1 MATPNRLIRFF
12 LSILYLIV
20 STLII
25 VNLAQRVIGRMA
37 YVVVCCII
45 FAILDVLR
53 GMDHFIIRTSK
64 RYGLWDYSSSFAF
77 FFLSFH
83 HSVISSSFKRWRK
96 ICLQY
101 NMSSCFKI
109 LFLLSSNARGKKTFA
124 QGLAIIF
131 PRSQSEDW
139 IAFFFHHI
147 NLTCVML

>member
-77 FFLSFH
+77 FSSHFITPSSLLLSKDGGKFACNT
-83 HSVISSSFKRWRK
+83 
-96 ICLQY
+96 ICLHASRSY
-101 NMSSCFKI
+101 F
-109 LFLLSSNARGKKTFA
+109 FLAPMQGGKKNVRTGTGDYF
-124 QGLAIIF
+124 
-131 PRSQSEDW
+131 SQKP
-139 IAFFFHHI
+139 IRRLNRFFFSSH
-147 NLTCVML
+147 

>member
-77 FFLSFH
+77 FCPL
-83 HSVISSSFKRWRK
+83 ISSLRH
-96 ICLQY
+96 L
-101 NMSSCFKI
+101 
-109 LFLLSSNARGKKTFA
+109 
-124 QGLAIIF
+124 
-131 PRSQSEDW
+131 
-139 IAFFFHHI
+139 FFFQKMEE
-147 NLTCVML
+147 NLPAIQYVFMLQDPISS

>member
-77 FFLSFH
+77 FSSHFITPSSLLLSKDGGKFACNT
-83 HSVISSSFKRWRK
+83 
-96 ICLQY
+96 ICLHASRSY
-101 NMSSCFKI
+101 F
-109 LFLLSSNARGKKTFA
+109 FLAPMQGGKKRSHRDWRLF
-124 QGLAIIF
+124 F
-131 PRSQSEDW
+131 PEANQKIESL
-139 IAFFFHHI
+139 FFFI
-147 NLTCVML
+147 TLT